1 MKTATGKV
9 IKAFRNHVGYTQQ
22 FVADKLNIT
31 TATLANLENGR
42 VSLEI
47 EKLYNL
53 AKVFE
58 VPSRVILDLAIEIY
72 ENKDDSRL
80 GNVLK
85 HIRPISDKEEQV

>member
-1 MKTATGKV
+1 MLIFNYFSTTTSLMKTATGKV
-9 IKAFRNHVGYTQQ
+9 IKTFRNHFGYTQQ

-42 VSLEI
+42 VSLDI

-58 VPSRVILDLAIEIY
+58 VPI
-72 ENKDDSRL
+72 KDYLRSND
-80 GNVLK
+80 
-85 HIRPISDKEEQV
+85 